1 MTFWLIAAGAALI
14 LAFFLFRTLISPV
27 PTDESETQLAIYK
40 DQLSE
45 IERDEARGT
54 LTADEAKRLRTEVS
68 RRILAADDAQK
79 IAPKSMSATE
89 VAVVVAI
96 VVVTLLGGGLWTYSK
111 LGVPGYDDLP
121 RAERFARAAEMREN
135 RATQEDVW
143 NRLPAEVLNEAE
155 GQYTDLVKKLRETVE
170 KRPDD
175 IEGHRILVGVETG
188 LENYRAALR
197 AQQRILDILGGQAG
211 AEDFFEY
218 AQLMIF
224 ASGMYVSPEAEDAL
238 RAALTRDPANE
249 GALYYMG
256 LMMLQNDRAD
266 VAFSTWR
273 RLLNEGDP
281 EAPWQQ
287 FIRQDIEEVA
297 AMAGA
302 VNFELP
308 APRLKGPSAADIEAA
323 SDMSADDREDFIR
336 SMVAQLSDRLAT
348 EGGSAAE
355 WARLISSYGILGEV
369 ENAKIIWTE
378 AQAVFGS
385 DQGAMEQLRAAA
397 KSAGAI
403 E

>member
-1 MTFWLIAAGAALI
+1 MTFWIIAAGAALI

-68 RRILAADDAQK
+68 RRILTADDAQT

-96 VVVTLLGGGLWTYSK
+96 VVVTLLGGG
-111 LGVPGYDDLP
+111 
-121 RAERFARAAEMREN
+121 FEN

-224 ASGMYVSPEAEDAL
+224 ASGMYVSPEAEAAL
-238 RAALTRDPANE
+238 RAALARDPANE

-266 VAFSTWR
+266 VAFSAWR

-308 APRLKGPSAADIEAA
+308 APRLKEPSAADIEAA
-323 SDMSADDREDFIR
+323 SDMSAGDREDFIR

-378 AQAVFGS
+378 AEAVFG
-385 DQGAMEQLRAAA
+385 GTAPPFAADWFGFRHENHWHR
-397 KSAGAI
+397 SQ
-403 E
+403 

>member
-1 MTFWLIAAGAALI
+1 MTFWIIATGAALI
-14 LAFFLFRTLISPV
+14 LAFFLFRTLVSPL
-27 PTDESETQLAIYK
+27 PQDENETQLAIYK

-45 IERDEARGT
+45 IERDEARRT
-54 LTADEAKRLRTEVS
+54 LTQNEAKRLRTEVS
-68 RRILAADDAQK
+68 RRILSADDAQK
-79 IAPKSMSATE
+79 VAPKSMSPTE

-96 VVVTLLGGGLWTYSK
+96 VLVTLLGGGLWTYSS

-121 RAERFARAAEMREN
+121 RAERFARAAEMLEN
-135 RATQEDVW
+135 RATQDDVW
-143 NRLPAEVLNEAE
+143 NRLSAEVLNDAE
-155 GQYTDLVKKLRETVE
+155 GKYADLVKKLRETVE

-197 AQQRILDILGGQAG
+197 AQQRILEIQGGQAQ
-211 AEDFFEY
+211 AQDFFEY
-218 AQLMIF
+218 GQLMIF
-224 ASGMYVSPEAEDAL
+224 ASGMYVSPEAETAL
-238 RAALTRDPANE
+238 RAALARDPANE

-256 LMMLQNDRAD
+256 LMMMQNDRPD

-308 APRLKGPSAADIEAA
+308 APRLRGPSAQDIEAA
-323 SDMSADDREDFIR
+323 SEMSAEDREEFIR

-348 EGGSAAE
+348 QGGSAAE

-369 ENAKIIWTE
+369 ENAKVIWTE

-385 DQGAMEQLRAAA
+385 DQAAMDQLRNAA

>member
-1 MTFWLIAAGAALI
+1 
-14 LAFFLFRTLISPV
+14 
-27 PTDESETQLAIYK
+27 
-40 DQLSE
+40 
-45 IERDEARGT
+45 
-54 LTADEAKRLRTEVS
+54 
-68 RRILAADDAQK
+68 
-79 IAPKSMSATE
+79 
-89 VAVVVAI
+89 
-96 VVVTLLGGGLWTYSK
+96 
-111 LGVPGYDDLP
+111 
-121 RAERFARAAEMREN
+121 
-135 RATQEDVW
+135 
-143 NRLPAEVLNEAE
+143 LPAEVLNDAE
-155 GQYTDLVKKLRETVE
+155 GQYADLVKKLRETVE

-197 AQQRILDILGGQAG
+197 AQQRILEIQGGQAQ
-211 AEDFFEY
+211 AQDFFEY
-218 AQLMIF
+218 GQLMIF
-224 ASGMYVSPEAEDAL
+224 ASGMYVSPEAETAL
-238 RAALTRDPANE
+238 RAALARDPANE

-256 LMMLQNDRAD
+256 LMMMQNDRAD

-287 FIRQDIEEVA
+287 FIRQDIKEVA

-308 APRLKGPSAADIEAA
+308 APRLKGPSAQDIEAA
-323 SDMSADDREDFIR
+323 SEMSAEDREEFIR

-348 EGGSAAE
+348 QGGSAAE

-369 ENAKIIWTE
+369 ANAKVIWTE

-385 DQGAMEQLRAAA
+385 DQAAMDQLRNAA

>member
-1 MTFWLIAAGAALI
+1 
-14 LAFFLFRTLISPV
+14 
-27 PTDESETQLAIYK
+27 
-40 DQLSE
+40 
-45 IERDEARGT
+45 
-54 LTADEAKRLRTEVS
+54 VS

-155 GQYTDLVKKLRETVE
+155 GSIRRFGQETARNGRKTPLMTSKGIAFWWASKRDWKTTARPCVRKK
-170 KRPDD
+170 
-175 IEGHRILVGVETG
+175 
-188 LENYRAALR
+188 
-197 AQQRILDILGGQAG
+197 RILDILGGQAG

-224 ASGMYVSPEAEDAL
+224 ASGMYVSPEAEGAL
-238 RAALTRDPANE
+238 RAALARDPANE

-323 SDMSADDREDFIR
+323 SDMSAEDREEFIR

-348 EGGSAAE
+348 QGGSAAE

>member
-1 MTFWLIAAGAALI
+1 MTFWIIAAGAALI

-155 GQYTDLVKKLRETVE
+155 GQYADLVKKLRETVE

-197 AQQRILDILGGQAG
+197 AQKRILDILGGQAG

-224 ASGMYVSPEAEDAL
+224 ASGMYVSPEAED
-238 RAALTRDPANE
+238 RPARRIGPRSCKRR
-249 GALYYMG
+249 GALLHG
-256 LMMLQNDRAD
+256 
-266 VAFSTWR
+266 F
-273 RLLNEGDP
+273 
-281 EAPWQQ
+281 
-287 FIRQDIEEVA
+287 
-297 AMAGA
+297 
-302 VNFELP
+302 
-308 APRLKGPSAADIEAA
+308 
-323 SDMSADDREDFIR
+323 DD
-336 SMVAQLSDRLAT
+336 
-348 EGGSAAE
+348 
-355 WARLISSYGILGEV
+355 
-369 ENAKIIWTE
+369 
-378 AQAVFGS
+378 
-385 DQGAMEQLRAAA
+385 AA
-397 KSAGAI
+397 K
-403 E
+403 

>member
-1 MTFWLIAAGAALI
+1 MTFWIIAAGAALI

-68 RRILAADDAQK
+68 RRILTADDAQT

-96 VVVTLLGGGLWTYSK
+96 VVVTLLGGGLWTYAK

-121 RAERFARAAEMREN
+121 RAERFARAAEMLEN

-224 ASGMYVSPEAEDAL
+224 ASGMYVSPEAEAAL
-238 RAALTRDPANE
+238 RAALARDPANE

-266 VAFSTWR
+266 VAFSAWR

-287 FIRQDIEEVA
+287 FISQDIEEVA

-308 APRLKGPSAADIEAA
+308 APRLKEPSAADIEAA
-323 SDMSADDREDFIR
+323 SDMSAGDREDFIR

-378 AQAVFGS
+378 AEAVFVG
-385 DQGAMEQLRAAA
+385 DQGAMDQLRAAA
-397 KSAGAI
+397 KKAGAI

>member
-1 MTFWLIAAGAALI
+1 
-14 LAFFLFRTLISPV
+14 
-27 PTDESETQLAIYK
+27 
-40 DQLSE
+40 
-45 IERDEARGT
+45 
-54 LTADEAKRLRTEVS
+54 
-68 RRILAADDAQK
+68 
-79 IAPKSMSATE
+79 
-89 VAVVVAI
+89 
-96 VVVTLLGGGLWTYSK
+96 
-111 LGVPGYDDLP
+111 
-121 RAERFARAAEMREN
+121 
-135 RATQEDVW
+135 
-143 NRLPAEVLNEAE
+143 
-155 GQYTDLVKKLRETVE
+155 
-170 KRPDD
+170 
-175 IEGHRILVGVETG
+175 
-188 LENYRAALR
+188 
-197 AQQRILDILGGQAG
+197 
-211 AEDFFEY
+211 
-218 AQLMIF
+218 
-224 ASGMYVSPEAEDAL
+224 MYVSPEAEGAL
-238 RAALTRDPANE
+238 RAALARDPANE

>member
-1 MTFWLIAAGAALI
+1 MTSWIIAVGTALI
-14 LAFFLFRTLISPV
+14 LAFFLFRSLISPV
-27 PTDESETQLAIYK
+27 PTDESQTQLAIYK
-40 DQLSE
+40 DQLAE

-54 LTADEAKRLRTEVS
+54 LSEDEAKRLRTEVS
-68 RRILAADDAQK
+68 RRILSADAQSQ
-79 IAPKSMSATE
+79 ITPKAMSMTE
-89 VAVVVAI
+89 VAAVVT
-96 VVVTLLGGGLWTYSK
+96 VVLVTLLGGGLWAYTN

-121 RAERFARAAEMREN
+121 RAERFARADEMREN
-135 RATQEDVW
+135 RATQDEVW
-143 NRLPAEVLNEAE
+143 ARLPVEVLNDAE
-155 GQYTDLVKKLRETVE
+155 GQNGELIKKLRETVE
-170 KRPDD
+170 TRPNDL
-175 IEGHRILVGVETG
+175 EGHRILVGVETG
-188 LENYRAALR
+188 LENYRAAVR
-197 AQQRILDILGGQAG
+197 AQERILSILGGQAE

-218 AQLMIF
+218 GQLLIF
-224 ASGMYVSPEAEDAL
+224 ASGMYVSPEAENAL
-238 RAALTRDPANE
+238 RAALARDPSHE

-266 VAFSTWR
+266 VAFNAWR
-273 RLLNEGDP
+273 RLLTQGDP

-308 APRLKGPSAADIEAA
+308 PPRLKGPSAADIESA
-323 SDMSADDREDFIR
+323 SEMSAADRQEFIR

-369 ENAKIIWTE
+369 ENAKVIWTE
-378 AQAVFGS
+378 AQSVFGTDPS
-385 DQGAMEQLRAAA
+385 AMEQLRAAA
-397 KSAGAI
+397 QNAGAL

>member
-1 MTFWLIAAGAALI
+1 MTFWIIATGAALI
-14 LAFFLFRTLISPV
+14 LAFFLFRTLVSPF
-27 PTDESETQLAIYK
+27 PQDENETQLAIYK

-54 LTADEAKRLRTEVS
+54 LTQDVAQRLRTEVS
-68 RRILAADDAQK
+68 RRILSADDAQK
-79 IAPKSMSATE
+79 VAPKSMSPTE

-96 VVVTLLGGGLWTYSK
+96 VLVTLLGGGLWTYAS

-121 RAERFARAAEMREN
+121 RAERFARAAEMLEN
-135 RATQEDVW
+135 RATQDDVW
-143 NRLPAEVLNEAE
+143 NRLPAEVLNDAE
-155 GQYTDLVKKLRETVE
+155 GQYADLVKKLRETVE

-197 AQQRILDILGGQAG
+197 AQQRILEIQGGQAQ
-211 AEDFFEY
+211 AQDFFEY
-218 AQLMIF
+218 GQLMIF
-224 ASGMYVSPEAEDAL
+224 ASGMYVSPEAETAL
-238 RAALTRDPANE
+238 RAALARDPANE

-256 LMMLQNDRAD
+256 LMMMQNDRAD

-308 APRLKGPSAADIEAA
+308 APRLNGPSAQDIEAA
-323 SDMSADDREDFIR
+323 SEMSAEDREEFIR
-336 SMVAQLSDRLAT
+336 SMIAQLSDRLAT
-348 EGGSAAE
+348 QGGSAAE

-369 ENAKIIWTE
+369 ENAKVIWTE

-385 DQGAMEQLRAAA
+385 DQAAMDQLRNAA

>member
-1 MTFWLIAAGAALI
+1 MTFWIIAAGAALI

-27 PTDESETQLAIYK
+27 PTDEIETQLAIYK

-54 LTADEAKRLRTEVS
+54 LTTDEAKRLRTEVS

-121 RAERFARAAEMREN
+121 RAERFARAEEMREN

-155 GQYTDLVKKLRETVE
+155 GQYADLVKKLRETVE

-197 AQQRILDILGGQAG
+197 AQKRILDILGGQAG

-224 ASGMYVSPEAEDAL
+224 ASGMYVSPEACL
-238 RAALTRDPANE
+238 LYTSPSPRD
-249 GALYYMG
+249 L
-256 LMMLQNDRAD
+256 
-266 VAFSTWR
+266 STSR
-273 RLLNEGDP
+273 
-281 EAPWQQ
+281 
-287 FIRQDIEEVA
+287 
-297 AMAGA
+297 M
-302 VNFELP
+302 
-308 APRLKGPSAADIEAA
+308 PS
-323 SDMSADDREDFIR
+323 SA
-336 SMVAQLSDRLAT
+336 
-348 EGGSAAE
+348 
-355 WARLISSYGILGEV
+355 
-369 ENAKIIWTE
+369 
-378 AQAVFGS
+378 
-385 DQGAMEQLRAAA
+385 
-397 KSAGAI
+397 
-403 E
+403 